1 MVTSEQA
8 ARDSYG
14 PAPTED
20 DDTYN
25 PWGGLQA
32 GALDSTHLGLKVRIT
47 DISRSSCT
55 GQLLRVEHGANIIE
69 ERTLGMAEPELR
81 LGNRWVHVT
90 FGAYSSHRVNPHARV
105 EVQRG

>member
-1 MVTSEQA
+1 MSEQKA
-8 ARDSYG
+8 EALYG

-32 GALDSTHLGLKVRIT
+32 GALDSTHLGLKVRVT
-47 DISRSSCT
+47 DINGSSCS

-69 ERTLGMAEPELR
+69 ERGLGTVEPQLA

-90 FGAYSSHRVNPHARV
+90 FGAYSSHRVNPRARV
-105 EVQRG
+105 EVQRA